1 MPTTDEKRVLEI
13 IDEEG
18 GECKEGKVS
27 REMGLRLDYIRTI
40 LGSMGR
46 RDYIDVFKGGKIRI
60 AHRGWKAL
68 GKKPKFRTPWES
80 LAGTEEDTPT
90 TPEERYK
97 KWTGQETKSEEES
110 ESQKTHIGN

>member
-46 RDYIDVFKGGKIRI
+46 RDYIDVLKGGKVRI
-60 AHRGWKAL
+60 ANKGWKSL
-68 GKKPKFRTPWES
+68 GKQPKFRTPWES
-80 LAGTEEDTPT
+80 LEGTEEEIPL
-90 TPEERYK
+90 TPEEKYK
-97 KWTGQETKSEEES
+97 KWTEQTTTNEEEGKS
-110 ESQKTHIGN
+110 Y